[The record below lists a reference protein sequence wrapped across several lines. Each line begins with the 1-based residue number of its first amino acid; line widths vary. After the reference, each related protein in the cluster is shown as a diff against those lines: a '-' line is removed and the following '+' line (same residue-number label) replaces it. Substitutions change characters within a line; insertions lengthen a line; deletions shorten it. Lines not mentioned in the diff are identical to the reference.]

1 MCTMSLQN
9 TSAISTKNCGKTV
22 GNNPA
27 EQGTIPH
34 FCFKTKK
41 NTRTHTISGVYL
53 VAGVGF
59 ERPCQKH
66 SRLGH
71 SAQLVPDTPCF
82 FPCRARFT
90 VHRTRSRSKPTPSSG
105 GRGGGQFHLSVETKE
120 NRPNRVCFFYLARG
134 TQKDTAY
141 PFPIEGSVDFTIPQ
155 ADVRSMS
162 A

>member
-1 MCTMSLQN
+1 MQYPQ
-9 TSAISTKNCGKTV
+9 KTV
-22 GNNPA
+22 VKLWAIIRQSRGPFPIFA
-27 EQGTIPH
+27 S
-34 FCFKTKK
+34 KTKK
-41 NTRTHTISGVYL
+41 NTRNHTISGVYL
-53 VAGVGF
+53 VAGGGF
-59 ERPCQKH
+59 ESPCQKH

-120 NRPNRVCFFYLARG
+120 NRPNRVCFFYLVRG

>member
-1 MCTMSLQN
+1 MAKLWAIIRQSRGRSLIFA
-9 TSAISTKNCGKTV
+9 S
-22 GNNPA
+22 
-27 EQGTIPH
+27 
-34 FCFKTKK
+34 KTKK
-41 NTRTHTISGVYL
+41 NTRNHTISGVYL

-59 ERPCQKH
+59 ESPCQKH